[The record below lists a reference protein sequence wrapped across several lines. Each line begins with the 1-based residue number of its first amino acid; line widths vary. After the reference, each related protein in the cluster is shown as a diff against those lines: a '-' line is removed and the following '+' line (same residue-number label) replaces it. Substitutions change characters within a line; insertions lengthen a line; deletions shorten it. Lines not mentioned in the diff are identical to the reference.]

1 MCEENKKLSNCEEAG
16 HDCSQCKDSDGHG
29 NCAHSHGQHEPQE
42 RTIKDYLE
50 LTYKQNQVIAV
61 KLEAYAK
68 ELKKAGQD
76 EVATQLLNA
85 IPEFE
90 KGNMWISLAKS
101 ML

>member
-1 MCEENKKLSNCEEAG
+1 MCEENKNLSNCEEAG
-16 HDCSQCKDSDGHG
+16 HDCSQCKGSDGNGH
-29 NCAHSHGQHEPQE
+29 CSHSHQSGEPQE

-61 KLEAYAK
+61 KLEAYSK
-68 ELKKAGQD
+68 ELRKAGMD
-76 EVATQLLNA
+76 EVANQLQNA